1 MRHSLP
7 ATATTLRPLG
17 ALAVLFWLAACSNTT
32 ATHGTTASVMPR
44 DTGASYEETTYEEAV
59 DDNDD
64 DTFEVASSADEEELS
79 KQRGGFIFAG
89 GLKIDFGLATTT
101 AINGIIQSSLNLNT
115 SNLNGALP
123 KSLQDLVTAPT
134 VQVTQTTSTTPQVP
148 VTTPSN
154 TPSST
159 PLTTASTTPPPA
171 NNTPSVVPN
180 TYTTSTNTT
189 PPVTVNT
196 VTTGAN
202 ATTVFNSSVLTF
214 IQNNSNNALIQ
225 NQNVIN
231 LTVSN
236 FAQFRNEAALA
247 NSVSSLVRAL
257 H

>member
-123 KSLQDLVTAPT
+123 KSLGSGDGPDGPGDPDDIDHSPGPGDNP
-134 VQVTQTTSTTPQVP
+134 VQYAFIRPAHDGEHHPAAGQQYPLGGSQYLYHQYQYD
-148 VTTPSN
+148 PS
-154 TPSST
+154 
-159 PLTTASTTPPPA
+159 
-171 NNTPSVVPN
+171 
-180 TYTTSTNTT
+180 
-189 PPVTVNT
+189 
-196 VTTGAN
+196 GH
-202 ATTVFNSSVLTF
+202 
-214 IQNNSNNALIQ
+214 
-225 NQNVIN
+225 
-231 LTVSN
+231 
-236 FAQFRNEAALA
+236 R
-247 NSVSSLVRAL
+247 
-257 H
+257 